1 MVSIPVKL
9 LMESQGHI
17 VSIELTSGV
26 SYRGKLFSAEESMN
40 IQLQDVII
48 TQKDGESTKSD
59 RVFVRGS
66 QIAFVSLPEVL
77 KDAPVFNPDPS
88 RAPAPVRVVR
98 RR

>member
-9 LMESQGHI
+9 LMESQGHV
-17 VSIELTSGV
+17 VSVELTSGV
-26 SYRGKLFSAEESMN
+26 AYRGKLFSAEGNMN
-40 IQLQDVII
+40 MQLEDVVI
-48 TQKDGESTKSD
+48 TQKDGNATKCE

-77 KDAPVFNPDPS
+77 KDSPVFNPDPS